1 MMREVPMSEEPVAK
15 STGAERRAS
24 IRYPCDPESFG
35 PDNSCRPITLTRKTD
50 SWSAVVRDL
59 STGGVG
65 IVVNR
70 RFEAGTLLAVDLQ
83 DAEQTTTRSLLV
95 RVVRVTKEDRDH
107 WLLGCA
113 FTSKLSDAELLA
125 LM

>member
-1 MMREVPMSEEPVAK
+1 MPEEPVGPA
-15 STGAERRAS
+15 SGAERRAS
-24 IRYPCDPESFG
+24 VRYPCDPESFSA
-35 PDNSCRPITLTRKTD
+35 DNTCRPLTARRKD
-50 SWSAVVRDL
+50 ESWTATVRDL

-70 RFEAGTLLAVDLQ
+70 RFEPGTLLSIELQ
-83 DAEQTTTRSLLV
+83 DADRLSARTLLV
-95 RVVRVTKEDRDH
+95 RVVRLTKEGKEH

-113 FTSKLSDAELLA
+113 FTTKLSEAELLA

>member
-1 MMREVPMSEEPVAK
+1 MSELSASKP
-15 STGAERRAS
+15 TGSERRAS
-24 IRYPCDPESFG
+24 VRYPCSEESFSA
-35 PDNSCRPITLTRKTD
+35 DNSCRPITAHRNE
-50 SWSAVVRDL
+50 SWSATVRDL

-70 RFEAGTLLAVDLQ
+70 RFEPGTLLSIELQ
-83 DAEQTTTRSLLV
+83 DAEQTVNRILLV
-95 RVVRVTKEDRDH
+95 RVVRVLSEDDGR

-113 FTSKLSDAELLA
+113 FTAKLTEGELLA

>member
-1 MMREVPMSEEPVAK
+1 MSEPQ
-15 STGAERRAS
+15 SSGSSGAERRAS
-24 IRYPCDPESFG
+24 VRYPCSTESFST
-35 PDNSCRPITLTRKTD
+35 DNSCRPITARKNEA
-50 SWSAVVRDL
+50 WSAVVRDV

-70 RFEAGTLLAVDLQ
+70 RFEPGTLLSVELQ
-83 DAEQTTTRSLLV
+83 DAEQTVNRTLLV
-95 RVVRVTKEDRDH
+95 RVVRVLRDGDDQ

-113 FTSKLSDAELLA
+113 FTNKLTDADLLA

>member
-1 MMREVPMSEEPVAK
+1 MNPEVAMSEKSAK
-15 STGAERRAS
+15 SGAERRAS

-35 PDNSCRPITLTRKTD
+35 PENSCRPITVARKSE
-50 SWSAVVRDL
+50 SWSAIVRDL
-59 STGGVG
+59 STGGAG

-70 RFEAGTLLAVDLQ
+70 RFEPGTLLSVDLQ
-83 DAEQTTTRSLLV
+83 DAEKTSNRTLLV
-95 RVVRVTKEDRDH
+95 RVVRITKEGKDS

-113 FTSKLSDAELLA
+113 FTHKLTDAELLT

>member
-1 MMREVPMSEEPVAK
+1 MSEPTPSIPA
-15 STGAERRAS
+15 GAERRAS
-24 IRYPCDPESFG
+24 VRYPCSADSFSA
-35 PDNSCRPITLTRKTD
+35 DNSCRPITARRGEAWAAT
-50 SWSAVVRDL
+50 VRDL

-70 RFEAGTLLAVDLQ
+70 RFEPGTLLSVELQ
-83 DAEQTTTRSLLV
+83 DAEQTVNRILLV
-95 RVVRVTKEDRDH
+95 RVVRVSADENGR

-113 FTSKLSDAELLA
+113 FTSKLTDGELLA

>member
-1 MMREVPMSEEPVAK
+1 MSEPSALTP
-15 STGAERRAS
+15 SGAERRAS
-24 IRYPCDPESFG
+24 IRYPCNADGFST
-35 PDNSCRPITLTRKTD
+35 DNACRPITTSQED
-50 SWSAVVRDL
+50 SWSASVRDL

-70 RFEAGTLLAVDLQ
+70 RFEPGTLLSVDLQ
-83 DAEQTTTRSLLV
+83 DAEQTINRSLLV
-95 RVVRVTKEDRDH
+95 RVVRVLREGDEH

-113 FTSKLSDAELLA
+113 FTNKLTEAELLA

>member
-1 MMREVPMSEEPVAK
+1 
-15 STGAERRAS
+15 GAERRAS
-24 IRYPCDPESFG
+24 IRYPCSEESFSV
-35 PDNSCRPITLTRKTD
+35 DNSCRPLTTRKSD
-50 SWSAVVRDL
+50 AWSASVRDL

-70 RFEAGTLLAVDLQ
+70 RFEPGTLLSVELQ
-83 DAEQTTTRSLLV
+83 DAEQTINRNLLV
-95 RVVRVTKEDRDH
+95 RVVRVISEGEGR

-113 FTSKLSDAELLA
+113 FTNKLSDADLLT

>member
-1 MMREVPMSEEPVAK
+1 MSDPSSPK
-15 STGAERRAS
+15 KPSGAEKRAAV
-24 IRYPCDPESFG
+24 RYPCDTDSFSQ
-35 PDNSCRPITLTRKTD
+35 DNSCRPISAHRNDT
-50 SWSAVVRDL
+50 WSATVRDL

-70 RFEAGTLLAVDLQ
+70 RFEPGTLLSVELQ
-83 DAEQTTTRSLLV
+83 DAEQTTNRILLV
-95 RVVRVTKEDRDH
+95 RVVRVLREEGDK

-113 FTSKLSDAELLA
+113 FTTKLTDAELLA

>member
-1 MMREVPMSEEPVAK
+1 MSDKPVPQP
-15 STGAERRAS
+15 TGAERRAS
-24 IRYPCDPESFG
+24 VRYPCSEDSFG
-35 PDNSCRPITLTRKTD
+35 PDNSCRPITATRKE

-65 IVVNR
+65 ILVNR
-70 RFEAGTLLAVDLQ
+70 RFEPGTLLSVELQ
-83 DAEQTTTRSLLV
+83 DPEKTAARTLLV
-95 RVVRVTKEDRDH
+95 RVVRLIQQDKDH

-113 FTSKLSDAELLA
+113 FTTKLSEADLLT

>member
-1 MMREVPMSEEPVAK
+1 MSNQPVPHS
-15 STGAERRAS
+15 SGAERRAS
-24 IRYPCDPESFG
+24 VRYPCSEDSFG
-35 PDNSCRPITLTRKTD
+35 PDNSCRPITAMRKE
-50 SWSAVVRDL
+50 SWLAAVRDL

-70 RFEAGTLLAVDLQ
+70 RFEPGTLLSVELQ
-83 DAEQTTTRSLLV
+83 DAEKTSARTLLV
-95 RVVRVTKEDRDH
+95 RVVRLTQEDKDH

-113 FTSKLSDAELLA
+113 FTTKLSEADLLT

>member
-1 MMREVPMSEEPVAK
+1 V
-15 STGAERRAS
+15 
-24 IRYPCDPESFG
+24 RYSCDPDNFS
-35 PDNSCRPITLTRKTD
+35 PDNSCRPITARK
-50 SWSAVVRDL
+50 SEAWSATVRDV

-70 RFEAGTLLAVDLQ
+70 RFEAGTLLSVELQ
-83 DAEQTTTRSLLV
+83 DAEQTVNRTLLV
-95 RVVRVTKEDRDH
+95 RVVRVTKGDNDS

-113 FTSKLSDAELLA
+113 FTSKLSESDLLA

>member
-1 MMREVPMSEEPVAK
+1 MFDEPVPPSA
-15 STGAERRAS
+15 GADRRAAV
-24 IRYPCDPESFG
+24 RYPCSEDSFG
-35 PDNSCRPITLTRKTD
+35 PENSCRPITAMKKEA
-50 SWSAVVRDL
+50 WSAVVRDL

-70 RFEAGTLLAVDLQ
+70 RFEPGTLLSVELQ
-83 DAEQTTTRSLLV
+83 DAERTAGRTLLV
-95 RVVRVTKEDRDH
+95 RVVRLTQEDKEH

-113 FTSKLSDAELLA
+113 FTNKLTETELLT

>member
-1 MMREVPMSEEPVAK
+1 MSESSTPK
-15 STGAERRAS
+15 SSGADKRAS
-24 IRYPCDPESFG
+24 VRYTCDTDGFST
-35 PDNSCRPITLTRKTD
+35 DNNCRPITGHRNDT
-50 SWSAVVRDL
+50 WSAMVRDL

-70 RFEAGTLLAVDLQ
+70 RFEPGTLLSVELQ
-83 DAEQTTTRSLLV
+83 DAEQTTNRILLV
-95 RVVRVTKEDRDH
+95 RVVRATREPDDR

-113 FTSKLSDAELLA
+113 FTTKLTDADLLA

>member
-1 MMREVPMSEEPVAK
+1 MSDPSAK
-15 STGAERRAS
+15 PSGAERRAS
-24 IRYPCDPESFG
+24 VRYPCSEENFSS
-35 PDNSCRPITLTRKTD
+35 DNSCRPITARKNEAWAAT
-50 SWSAVVRDL
+50 VRDL

-70 RFEAGTLLAVDLQ
+70 RFEPGTLLSVELQ
-83 DAEQTTTRSLLV
+83 DSEQTVNRNLLV
-95 RVVRVTKEDRDH
+95 RVVRVLEQGEGR

-113 FTSKLSDAELLA
+113 FTNKLSDADLLT